1 MILLYLL
8 SLVAIL
14 LLFVPVAYIPTYIK
28 WPSSFLVVFI
38 VVFIFNVCKKDTIYL
53 VKDSKKKIV
62 NRGLFNPLLLYVSAV
77 LYIFGFTLLSAQLK
91 FYNVCDYIKDFNG
104 IIEVFYASSVNNVLM
119 GSILVVVSILI
130 YYLRY
135 LFKANA
141 EGSSL
146 RGRAFLYVG
155 FSVILILVGLI
166 NILSF
171 NNFNLADY
179 LKTGYNW
186 VFFLGLIGLVL
197 YTDFKAFLI
206 RRHLAKKRLIKSLV
220 KAQRPD
226 PVVIKTTKSVVTI
239 TRKERKAMKKQAKI
253 DKIVAKKVAKIDE
266 KRAKQEG
273 KKPSKVVEEIK
284 EVPLTRKDKK
294 RAKKQAKKDKK
305 RAKKQA
311 KKDKKQA
318 KKQAKKDRKQAK
330 KDKKIAKKQGKNAK
344 KYAKKEAKLD
354 KKADKIKNKIKKK
367 D

>member
-8 SLVAIL
+8 SLLAVL
-14 LLFVPVAYIPTYIK
+14 VLFVPESIIPVYVK
-28 WPSSFLVVFI
+28 WPSSFLVVII
-38 VVFIFNVCKKDTIYL
+38 VVFLFNVCKKDTIYL
-53 VKDSKKKIV
+53 VKDSRKKLI
-62 NRGLFNPLLLYVSAV
+62 NRGLFNPLLLYVSAI

-91 FYNVCDYIKDFNG
+91 FYNVLDYINEFNG
-104 IIEVFYASSVNNVLM
+104 IIDVFNASSVNNVLM
-119 GSILVVVSILI
+119 GAILVVVSILI

-146 RGRAFLYVG
+146 RGRAFLYVC
-155 FSVILILVGLI
+155 FSVILILIGLI
-166 NILSF
+166 NIFSF
-171 NNFNLADY
+171 NDFVLADY

-186 VFFLGLIGLVL
+186 IIFLGLIGLVL

-206 RRHLAKKRLIKSLV
+206 RRHLRKKRYIKSLV

-226 PVVIKTTKSVVTI
+226 PEKVIVEKPVLP

-253 DKIVAKKVAKIDE
+253 DKIVAKKVAKIDK
-266 KRAKQEG
+266 KRAK
-273 KKPSKVVEEIK
+273 KAAKNPSKVVEDIK
-284 EVPLTRKDKK
+284 VVPLTRKDKK

-318 KKQAKKDRKQAK
+318 KK
-330 KDKKIAKKQGKNAK
+330 DKKIAKKQAKNAK
-344 KYAKKEAKLD
+344 KYAKKEAKIN
-354 KKADKIKNKIKKK
+354 KKVNKIKTRIEKRN
-367 D
+367 